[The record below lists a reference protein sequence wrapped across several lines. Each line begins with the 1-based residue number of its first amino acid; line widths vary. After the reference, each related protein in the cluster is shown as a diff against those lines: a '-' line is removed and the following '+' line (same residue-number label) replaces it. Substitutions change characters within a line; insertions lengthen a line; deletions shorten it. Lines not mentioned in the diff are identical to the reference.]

1 MRIAIEL
8 LIYLVGAPIIGGL
21 LSGLDRRLTARMQ
34 GRMGPPIFQP
44 FFDVLKLLDK
54 ENMVVRRSQ
63 NFYIGFFLILVMFTG
78 CLFFTG
84 GDLLLVIFAFTLAGI
99 FFVLAGFKASS
110 PYSFIGAQREL
121 VQMMSY
127 EPAVILAAVGIYMV
141 TRTFNISEIVTCPK
155 NMAFY
160 LPGLLIAFVYILAI
174 KLRKSPFDLSTSHHA
189 HQELVKGITT
199 EFSGRALAMI
209 EVAHWYELVMI
220 LGFVYLFFARNIIV
234 GVVASLVIYVFVIL
248 VDNVFARVK
257 WRQTLV
263 SAWVIT
269 FVFGMANML
278 ILFYVLKLKK

>member
-1 MRIAIEL
+1 MKIAIEL

-21 LSGLDRRLTARMQ
+21 LSGLDRRITARMQ

-78 CLFFTG
+78 GLFFTG

-121 VQMMSY
+121 IQMMAY
-127 EPAVILAAVGIYMV
+127 EPAVILAAVGMYMV
-141 TRTFNISEIVTCPK
+141 TRTFNVGEIAAYPK

-160 LPGLLIAFVYILAI
+160 LPGLLLAFVYILAI

-220 LGFVYLFFARNIIV
+220 LGFVYLFFAKTIIV
-234 GVVASLVIYVFVIL
+234 GIAVSLAIYVFVIL
-248 VDNVFARVK
+248 ADNVLARVK

-263 SAWVIT
+263 SAWIIT

-278 ILFYVLKLKK
+278 ILFYVLKK